1 MDLEVESQIDCP
13 YCGAVFTTL
22 IDTSAGTFSTIQDCE
37 VCCRPIAVGVRCR
50 SGEIESVEIDRA

>member
-1 MDLEVESQIDCP
+1 MDLEVESEINCP
-13 YCGAVFTTL
+13 YCGAAFTTL

-37 VCCRPIAVGVRCR
+37 VCCRPIAIKVFCR